1 MPHLLCLQGMVV
13 IVVIVVIMV
22 IVQFFFNWGPKIW
35 YIELLGVSEPW
46 GYRVMLSIVVIA
58 VIMLIMVIWPKK
70 STLGQSIVI

>member
-1 MPHLLCLQGMVV
+1 MFTGYGGYSGYCGYHGYSAM
-13 IVVIVVIMV
+13 
-22 IVQFFFNWGPKIW
+22 FFKWGPKIW

-58 VIMLIMVIWPKK
+58 VMMLIMVIGPKK